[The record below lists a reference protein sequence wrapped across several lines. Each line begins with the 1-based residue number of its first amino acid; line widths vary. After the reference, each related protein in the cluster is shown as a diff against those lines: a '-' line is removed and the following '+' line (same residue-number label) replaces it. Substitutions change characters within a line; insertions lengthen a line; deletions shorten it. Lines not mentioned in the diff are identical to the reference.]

1 MLLTLGY
8 KGGDNMKKRIGVLLI
23 VFMRYYRRHTHAIKK
38 AKLAGRFENIRER
51 IEQLLD
57 IEEQLGVKETDVF
70 LASFL
75 EQHDPVHSEEYSEED
90 IERLTREMARLSME
104 VIECMKKR
112 VTEQVN
118 ELMKVG
124 TMQSIEMAEETLK
137 IHQGNNVREMLDVIK
152 RNVMWIRDF
161 YRLNARLEA
170 AVVSI
175 KAGKIMDD
183 EAGSVYQR
191 ICNLQETLYVRPLS
205 DCEVI
210 FADLKEELNAVKRN
224 QRKYS

>member
-1 MLLTLGY
+1 
-8 KGGDNMKKRIGVLLI
+8 MKKRIGVLLI
-23 VFMRYYRRHTHAIKK
+23 VFMRYYRRHTHALKK
-38 AKLAGRFENIRER
+38 AKLAGRFENVCER

-57 IEEQLGVKETDVF
+57 IEEQLGVKESDVS

-75 EQHDPVHSEEYSEED
+75 EQHAPAHSEEYSEED
-90 IERLTREMARLSME
+90 IERLTQEMARLSME

-124 TMQSIEMAEETLK
+124 AIQSIEMAEETLK

-152 RNVMWIRDF
+152 RNVIWIRDF

-170 AVVSI
+170 ALVFI

-191 ICNLQETLYVRPLS
+191 VCNLQEALYVRPLA

-210 FADLKEELNAVKRN
+210 FMELKEELNAIKRN